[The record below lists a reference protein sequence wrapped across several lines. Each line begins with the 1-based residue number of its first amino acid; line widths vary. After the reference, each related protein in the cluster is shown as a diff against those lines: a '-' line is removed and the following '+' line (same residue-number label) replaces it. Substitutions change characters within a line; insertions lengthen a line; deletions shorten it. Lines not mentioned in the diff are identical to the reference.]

1 MKSNPLRAGSLV
13 VNNNN
18 EILLIFRKGMWDLPK
33 GKLEIEEPPSQ
44 GALRETSEETG
55 LKLKKLKVKSK
66 LTTTSHL
73 LNGEDVKT
81 KWFLV
86 KYKGFKY
93 KLIPQKKEGIKECK
107 WVSEDL
113 LVYYMP
119 ELRNY
124 ARDVFDFYFST
135 VKTHQL

>member
-33 GKLEIEEPPSQ
+33 GKLEIEESPSL
-44 GALRETSEETG
+44 GALRETAEETG

-93 KLIPQKKEGIKECK
+93 KLIPQKKEGIQECK

-119 ELRNY
+119 VLRNY
-124 ARDVFDFYFST
+124 AKDVFNFYFST

>member
-33 GKLEIEEPPSQ
+33 GKLEIEELPSQ

-86 KYKGFKY
+86 
-93 KLIPQKKEGIKECK
+93 
-107 WVSEDL
+107 
-113 LVYYMP
+113 
-119 ELRNY
+119 
-124 ARDVFDFYFST
+124 
-135 VKTHQL
+135 